1 MKTTMNTRMSNCLKL
16 IFTVLACGLF
26 SEAKAQNLL
35 PLDSAI
41 AIALRNNY
49 DIRLVKTDL
58 AMAKNN
64 VSIGGSGMLP
74 AISGNFSNGGGRQN
88 TVQTQS
94 TGTERRINGA
104 RNTNLSYGIN
114 LDWVVFDGFKMFAN
128 YDRFKALEQQ
138 STLAFKSQVLT
149 TIANVIASYYNL
161 AKQQQ
166 LIKAA
171 DTAIKVSKMRVNIA
185 QNKLQLGKGSKL
197 DLLAAQVDYNTDTS
211 AYLTQKNLRQN
222 YIAELNRLLAREI
235 TTATVVNE
243 QSKIDSQLDYNT
255 LLAQTNNQN
264 PDLQNALINKKIAEL
279 NLKQIRADRYPRI
292 ALNSSYEI
300 NKNTAP
306 TGFNTQFQSRG
317 ITYGV
322 TASLNIFNGFMQNQ
336 NERNAKLAIASSQI
350 SFDKAKQELIAQL
363 ATTYQNYQ
371 TFLLLMKVEADNLD
385 IANQNLDIT
394 IEKYRLGNIA
404 PLALREAQRNAIDA
418 KNRYVEVAYQTKIA
432 EVALK
437 QLSGTLNM

>member
-1 MKTTMNTRMSNCLKL
+1 MNTRMSNCLKL